1 MDHTVWFILNEPIDR
16 VISNTTYEMYH
27 MVWSTSHVNMQPITK
42 FYRIPRNI
50 LIDYLKTE
58 GITYEIPP
66 ENCHTLRYK
75 IWHFLEVPKVSI
87 LSAFRICYLFF
98 DGLVRWKLL
107 IQSSRAARMLH
118 YFNTILILVS
128 VFIFCVETLPVLRPR
143 LVFIFGP
150 AVYSMTNI

>member
-1 MDHTVWFILNEPIDR
+1 MSQWIWSYIVYGIPHMTWTISDVRMEP
-16 VISNTTYEMYH
+16 V
-27 MVWSTSHVNMQPITK
+27 TK

-87 LSAFRICYLFF
+87 LSAYGFFKRLQCIC
-98 DGLVRWKLL
+98 
-107 IQSSRAARMLH
+107 
-118 YFNTILILVS
+118 
-128 VFIFCVETLPVLRPR
+128 
-143 LVFIFGP
+143 
-150 AVYSMTNI
+150 

>member
-1 MDHTVWFILNEPIDR
+1 MSQWIWSYIVYGIPHMTWTISDVRMEP
-16 VISNTTYEMYH
+16 V
-27 MVWSTSHVNMQPITK
+27 TK

-87 LSAFRICYLFF
+87 LSAFRICCFF
-98 DGLVRWKLL
+98 FYDLVRLKLL

-143 LVFIFGP
+143 LVFILNLAILFIHQ
-150 AVYSMTNI
+150 SLIF